1 MKNIVLL
8 ISFAFVSQLSAQ
20 VELTSI
26 STKAD
31 SLAYYESIGDY
42 KTILSQ
48 KLFDPSLNKNTLF
61 LSERD
66 SLILIDS
73 LFADANY
80 RSVLETQLA
89 QQGMILNGD
98 WESRK
103 EEIGEV
109 IKSYSQ
115 YNENPNYMEN
125 AIVQKDQI
133 LIEYFSLVMEW
144 TSAYSA
150 LNKKFPYYEGMSTNT
165 KVKISEAYKEAKG
178 ISISPE
184 EALEIIRSRV
194 R

>member
-1 MKNIVLL
+1 MKNILL
-8 ISFAFVSQLSAQ
+8 FISFAFVSQLSAQ
-20 VELTSI
+20 VELTST

-31 SLAYYESIGDY
+31 SLAFYESIGDY
-42 KTILSQ
+42 KTIFSQ

-115 YNENPNYMEN
+115 YNRNPNYMEN

-133 LIEYFSLVMEW
+133 LIEYFSLVMER

-150 LNKKFPYYEGMSTNT
+150 LNIKFPYYEGMSTNT
-165 KVKISEAYKEAKG
+165 KVKISEAYKEVRG